1 MAISSRGRKA
11 IGYAKY
17 GFLSVLSFLLYGL
30 LGYILAGIIV
40 LPAAFAYGFIS
51 AFTGSVAF
59 GVAAGVI
66 GLFPPLALYGYVSDR
81 LEWVPTS

>member
-1 MAISSRGRKA
+1 MPTSYGREA

-17 GFLSVLSFLLYGL
+17 GFISVLSLLIHGL
-30 LGYILAGIIV
+30 IGYILTGIIV
-40 LPAAFAYGFIS
+40 APAAFAYGFAT

>member
-1 MAISSRGRKA
+1 MTISSHGRKA

-17 GFLSVLSFLLYGL
+17 GFISVLSLLLHGL
-30 LGYILAGIIV
+30 LGYILAGIVV

-51 AFTGSVAF
+51 AFTGSSTFA
-59 GVAAGVI
+59 VAAGVI